1 MMLKAVLA
9 VLCAVG
15 LTMTLRNA
23 LRTWRSIGRGE
34 ELPPEPPVIEP
45 VPGPED
51 IP

>member
-1 MMLKAVLA
+1 MILKGILLLFAA
-9 VLCAVG
+9 AM

-45 VPGPED
+45 GYPDDLP
-51 IP
+51 